1 MFGIFSHKLIP
12 RHRGNAWNMTGSP
25 GKKGF
30 KEYDIAADRGQD
42 GEIHITAS
50 LTALPCPIQN
60 EVPVEKSMPNIF
72 LI

>member
-1 MFGIFSHKLIP
+1 
-12 RHRGNAWNMTGSP
+12 MTGSP

-30 KEYDIAADRGQD
+30 KEYEIAADRGQG